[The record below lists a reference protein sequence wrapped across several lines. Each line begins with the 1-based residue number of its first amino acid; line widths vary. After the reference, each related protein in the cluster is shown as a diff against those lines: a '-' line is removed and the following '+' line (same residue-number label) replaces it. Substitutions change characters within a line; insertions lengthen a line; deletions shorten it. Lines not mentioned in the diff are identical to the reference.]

1 MSNSQPRRPL
11 AARLLS
17 VVVSL
22 ALALGGAVALAS
34 AGATPAAAA
43 TESVTL
49 VGSLQTELGC
59 ESAWDPACSATH
71 LADADGDGVWSGD
84 FTVPAGDWEFKVAI
98 NDGWTESY
106 GDDGENYPLRLAAP
120 TTLTFLF
127 DDETKKIS
135 LAAPDLPGDYDATT
149 DADLVAA
156 PVRELGEGE
165 SFYFV
170 LTDRFD
176 NGDDSNDTGG
186 LTGDRMVTGFDPTDK
201 GFYHGGDIAGLARQL
216 DYIEGLGTTAI
227 WLTPSFKN
235 NYVQG
240 TGADASAGYHG
251 YWITDFTQIDP
262 HLGTNAELKDLI
274 AAAHDRGIKVYFDII
289 ANHTA
294 DLIDYAEK
302 EYTYID
308 TATSP
313 YKDVEGNIV
322 NVSELAGQ
330 ADFPDFHPDTRSF
343 PRTPVRSAENT
354 VMVPEVL
361 NDVTL
366 YHNRGD
372 STWSG
377 ESVTFG
383 DFVGLDDLMTEDPVV
398 VDTMIEIY
406 RAWVDLGIDGYRI
419 DTAKHVNFEFWQEFT
434 AAVNAHA
441 VAAAN
446 PDFFMFGEVYDADA
460 RLLSPYVRD
469 TEMTSVLDFAFQS
482 SALTYAKGLR
492 ADGLTKLFAADDYYT
507 TDHSSASALPT
518 FLGNH
523 DMGRVGRLLQGAGSE
538 LERSEIAHSLM
549 YLTRGQPVVYY
560 GDEQGFVGDG
570 NDKDARE
577 DMMASQTESYLD
589 NVLLDGSAYGAG
601 SHFDTDAPL
610 YRHIAALAALRDG
623 NKALDTGAQVELYAA
638 DGPGVYAFA
647 RVDRTEKVEY
657 VVAINNTDAAAEASF
672 ATLTPG
678 ATYAPVFGGAA
689 STTAAADGTVSLT
702 VPALSAVVLKADRPV
717 ADAADAQA
725 IALAAGAMDDKGL
738 VPVTA
743 DIADD
748 RWAETSFAHRAVGA
762 ADYVALGTAEDDTP
776 RVFADF
782 GDLPRGTAVELR
794 AVSVD
799 ADGSA
804 VATSTLYVV
813 GTDLAGVA
821 PEPEPEPAPTSG
833 RTDLMVTI
841 PGDLNSEL
849 GCPNDWQPDCTAIQL
864 VHRGN
869 GVYSN
874 TFTVPAGTWQYKIAI
889 GGSWDEN
896 YGAGGV
902 PGGDNATFTL
912 EQDQAVTFV
921 YDDATKWFTSSA
933 QGPLVTLPGS
943 FQDEVGCPGDWQPD
957 CVVTSLQDPDA
968 DGTYTW
974 TTSAIPAGSYEVK
987 VAHNLGWDENYGVG
1001 GAAGGAN
1008 YAFSSPGGKPITF
1021 TYDIATHILTVEV
1034 TDPALPGA
1042 GQFLGH
1048 WIDANTVA
1056 WPANLAPDPADT
1068 MWQLWGDADG
1078 GLVLADGKVTG
1089 GTGEPAT
1096 LLGTLAYD
1104 PTGLTAAQLENR
1116 KHLSDFL
1123 ALRLSLADGVTI
1135 GDVLTGQVM
1144 VLQAAKAGTPQV
1156 FTGLQIP
1163 GVLDDLYAES
1173 ARQADLG
1180 VTFDGDVPTLRVWAP
1195 TARTVALELFD
1206 GLDASTTPTTVPMT
1220 RAADGTW
1227 SVTGTAGWENR
1238 AYRYAVEVYA
1248 PSTGEVVTNSV
1259 TDPYSVGLTLNS
1271 TASVVLDLSD
1281 PAWAPALWKDTESPQ
1296 IDQFVDRTIYELH
1309 IRDFSVSDETVP
1321 ENLRGTYA
1329 AFALEGTDGITRL
1342 GELADAGMNT
1352 IHLLP
1357 SFDIAT
1363 IEENRAA
1370 QAVPAIPTDAAPD
1383 SEAQQAAVTA
1393 VADADGFNWG
1403 YDPFHFNAPEGSY
1416 ASAGNQDGGA
1426 RTAEFRS
1433 MVGGLHRTGY
1443 QVVLDEVFNH
1453 TAQSG
1458 QGDKSVLDQVV
1469 PGYYHRLSL
1478 AGSVET
1484 STCCQNVATE
1494 HEMAEQLM
1502 VDSVVT
1508 WARDYRVDG
1517 FRFDLMGH
1525 HSFDN
1530 MVTVRAALDELTL
1543 ADDGV
1548 DGKAIYLYGE
1558 GWNFGE
1564 VANNARFTQ
1573 ATQGQLDGT
1582 HIGAFNDRL
1591 RDAVHGGG
1599 PFDENKAEFQGFGT
1613 GLYTD
1618 PNGVSTRT
1626 PEEQLADLRHDQDLI
1641 RLGMAGNLED
1651 YAFETAAGV
1660 VQTGNQLDYNG
1671 SPAGYAR
1678 EPDESVNYVDAHDNE
1693 TLYDLGVWKLPVDT
1707 SMDDRVRM
1715 NTVSLGTVALGQS
1728 PAFWHAGTDLLRSK
1742 SLDRNSYNSGDWFNQ
1757 LDWSMQTN
1765 NFGVGLP
1772 PEPDNG
1778 AKWDAMRP
1786 LLADP
1791 ALKPAPSDIAMS
1803 RDAALE
1809 LLQLRSTNPLLTLG
1823 SAELIKERVTFPNAG
1838 ADQTAGLIV
1847 MHVADP
1853 AGAADVDPAK
1863 DGLLVA
1869 INASPEA
1876 ITEAIDGQAGI
1887 EYVLDP
1893 VLTDG
1898 VRDDPVVATTTWE
1911 TSSGTL
1917 TIPARSVVVLN
1928 DTAEPM
1934 VEYVTPVAPTF
1945 HDVNGWKHDR
1955 VIIPTTPGV
1964 EYLLNGRVVSAGT
1977 YPVTKAQ
1984 AVVVTA
1990 RPLEG
1995 YEFTDG
2001 AASRWAYQFNN
2012 TAAKKNGPVYAR

>member
-1 MSNSQPRRPL
+1 MRTPSTPI
-11 AARLLS
+11 AGRLLS
-17 VVVSL
+17 LVVSL
-22 ALALGGAVALAS
+22 ALALTGAIGLGAVVAPTAS
-34 AGATPAAAA
+34 AAT
-43 TESVTL
+43 TSVTL
-49 VGSLQTELGC
+49 VGTLQTELGC
-59 ESAWDPACSATH
+59 AGDWDAACTATN
-71 LADADGDGVWSGD
+71 LADDDGDGVWTAD
-84 FTVPAGDWEFKVAI
+84 FTVPTGEWEFKIALNGTWDV
-98 NDGWTESY
+98 SY
-106 GDDGENYPLRLAAP
+106 GNGTDNYPLRLAAA

-149 DADLVAA
+149 DAGLVAP

-176 NGDDSNDTGG
+176 NGSTANDTGG
-186 LTGDRMVTGFDPTDK
+186 LAGDRTVTGFDPTDK

-240 TGADASAGYHG
+240 EGADASAGYHG
-251 YWITDFTQIDP
+251 YWVTDFTQIDP
-262 HLGTNAELKDLI
+262 HLGTNAELEAFID
-274 AAAHDRGIKVYFDII
+274 AAHARGIKVYFDII
-289 ANHTA
+289 TNHTA
-294 DLIDYAEK
+294 DLIDYAEGQYSYVDIADK
-302 EYTYID
+302 
-308 TATSP
+308 P
-313 YKDVEGNIV
+313 YKDVNGNTV
-322 NVSELAGQ
+322 DVSALAGQ
-330 ADFPDFHPDTRSF
+330 AGFPDFFPDTRSF
-343 PRTPVRSAENT
+343 PYTPVRSPENT
-354 VMVPEVL
+354 VMVPDVL

-398 VDTMIEIY
+398 VDTMIAIY
-406 RAWVDLGIDGYRI
+406 KAWVDLGIDGYRI
-419 DTAKHVNFEFWQEFT
+419 DTAKHVNFEFWEAFT
-434 AAVNAHA
+434 AAVNEHA
-441 VAAAN
+441 VASDN
-446 PDFFMFGEVYDADA
+446 PDFFMFGEVYDADP

-469 TEMTSVLDFAFQS
+469 TDMTSVLDFAFQAAAVPYARGL
-482 SALTYAKGLR
+482 SADRLAR
-492 ADGLTKLFAADDYYT
+492 LFAGDDYYT
-507 TDHSSASALPT
+507 TDHSSSSALPT

-538 LERSEIAHSLM
+538 LERSRLAHALM

-570 NDKDARE
+570 SDKDARE
-577 DMMASQTESYLD
+577 DMMASQTDSYLD
-589 NVLLDGSAYGAG
+589 NVLLDGTSYGTG

-610 YRHIAALAALRDG
+610 YQHIAALSALRDAHP
-623 NKALDTGAQVELYAA
+623 ALDTGAQIELHAA
-638 DGPGVYAFA
+638 DGAGVYAFA

-657 VVAINNTDAAAEASF
+657 VVALNNTTGAAEASF

-678 ATYAPVFGGAA
+678 ATYAPLFGSNTGVDAG
-689 STTAAADGTVSLT
+689 ADGTVSLT

-717 ADAADAQA
+717 ADAAAAQA
-725 IALAAGAMDDKGL
+725 ISVTSGPVDANGL
-738 VPVTA
+738 LPVSA

-748 RWAETSFAHRAVGA
+748 RWAETSFAWRIVGSDA
-762 ADYVALGTAEDDTP
+762 YAPLGTAEDDTP
-776 RVFADF
+776 RVFADVR
-782 GDLPRGTAVELR
+782 DLPAGTAVELR
-794 AVSVD
+794 AISVD

-804 VATSTLYVV
+804 VAASTLHVV
-813 GTDLAGVA
+813 GTDLTDPVV
-821 PEPEPEPAPTSG
+821 EPGPDPGPGPSQG
-833 RTDLMVTI
+833 RTDLIVSI
-841 PGDLNSEL
+841 PGSLNSEL
-849 GCPNDWQPDCTAIQL
+849 GCPGDWQPECTEIRL
-864 VHRGN
+864 EHRGN
-869 GVYSN
+869 GVYAG
-874 TFTVPAGTWQYKIAI
+874 TFDVPAGTWEYKIAI

-902 PGGDNATFTL
+902 PNGGNASFTL
-912 EQDQAVTFV
+912 ATPESVTFV

-933 QGPLVTLPGS
+933 QGPLITLPGS
-943 FQDEVGCPGDWQPD
+943 FQSEVGCPGDWQPD
-957 CVVTSLQDPDA
+957 CLVASLQDM
-968 DGTYTW
+968 DGDGIYTW
-974 TTSAIPAGSYEVK
+974 TSAAIPAGSYEVK
-987 VAHNLGWDENYGVG
+987 VAHNLSWAENYGVG
-1001 GAAGGAN
+1001 GALDGDN
-1008 YAFSSPGGKPITF
+1008 YAFTAPGGKPITL
-1021 TYDIATHILTVEV
+1021 TYDIETHLLTIDV
-1034 TDPALPGA
+1034 TGPPLDGV

-1048 WIDANTVA
+1048 WIDAATIA
-1056 WPANLAPDPADT
+1056 WPANLAPDPAGT
-1068 MWQLWGDADG
+1068 TWQLWGDADG
-1078 GLVLADGKVTG
+1078 GLALTDGEVTG
-1089 GTGEPAT
+1089 GAGEPAV
-1096 LLGTLAYD
+1096 LLGTLTHD
-1104 PTGLTAAQLENR
+1104 PAGLSADQLENR
-1116 KHLSDFL
+1116 GHLAGFL
-1123 ALRLSLADGVTI
+1123 ALKLSLEDGVSAGEALQGQLAVLQTGADGVPT
-1135 GDVLTGQVM
+1135 
-1144 VLQAAKAGTPQV
+1144 V

-1163 GVLDDLYAES
+1163 GVLDDLYAGS
-1173 ARQADLG
+1173 ARGAELG
-1180 VTFDGDVPTLRVWAP
+1180 VTFAGGVPTLRVWAP
-1195 TARTVALELFD
+1195 TARSVALELFP
-1206 GLDASTTPTTVPMT
+1206 GLDVTATPEVVAMT
-1220 RAADGTW
+1220 RGADGTW
-1227 SVTGTAGWENR
+1227 SVTGDAAWENR
-1238 AYRYAVEVYA
+1238 AYRYVVDVYA
-1248 PSTGEVVTNSV
+1248 PSTGGRVTNHV

-1271 TASVVLDLSD
+1271 TASVVLDLDD
-1281 PAWAPALWKDTESPQ
+1281 PAWAPALWADTPAPV

-1309 IRDFSVSDETVP
+1309 IRDFSISDETVP
-1321 ENLRGTYA
+1321 EELRGTYA
-1329 AFALEGTDGITRL
+1329 AFALEGTDGVRRL
-1342 GELADAGMNT
+1342 GELAEAGMNT
-1352 IHLLP
+1352 VHLLP

-1363 IEENRAA
+1363 IEEDRAA
-1370 QAVPAIPTDAAPD
+1370 QQEPDIPADAAPD
-1383 SEAQQAAVTA
+1383 SEAQQAAVMA

-1403 YDPFHFNAPEGSY
+1403 YDPYHYSTPEGSY
-1416 ASAGNQDGGA
+1416 ASAGNQVGGD
-1426 RTAEFRS
+1426 RTAEFRT

-1443 QVVLDEVFNH
+1443 QVVLDKVYNH

-1458 QGDKSVLDQVV
+1458 QGDKSVLDKVV
-1469 PGYYHRLSL
+1469 PGYYHRLNL
-1478 AGSVET
+1478 TGAVET

-1494 HEMAEQLM
+1494 HEMAEKLM

-1525 HSFDN
+1525 HSVDN
-1530 MVTVRAALDELTL
+1530 MLAVRAALDELTL
-1543 ADDGV
+1543 AGDGV
-1548 DGKAIYLYGE
+1548 DGKNVYLYGE

-1564 VANNARFTQ
+1564 VADNARFTQ

-1626 PEEQLADLRHDQDLI
+1626 PEDQLADLRHDQDLI

-1671 SPAGYAR
+1671 SPAGYAT

-1847 MHVADP
+1847 MHIADP

-1955 VIIPTTPGV
+1955 VVIPAVEGV
-1964 EYLLNGRVVSAGT
+1964 EYLVDGQVVAAGSH
-1977 YPVTKAQ
+1977 PVAKGAK
-1984 AVVVTA
+1984 VTVDA

-1995 YEFTDG
+1995 YAFADG
-2001 AASRWAYQFNN
+2001 AEASWTYAFGN
-2012 TAAKKNGPVYAR
+2012 TAAWKKVPR